1 MLVVVKPG
9 ADFSSGVHG
18 PRRLKSSVPVCWRAI
33 HSVRVFYFG
42 CRTSKFGPNFEA
54 PPLPPCCKACTLTP
68 HPFIY
73 GHLECSQGVGR
84 CDCGRID
91 IRVCA

>member
-54 PPLPPCCKACTLTP
+54 PPAPTMLQSVHADPPSLYLWA
-68 HPFIY
+68 F
-73 GHLECSQGVGR
+73 GVLAGR
-84 CDCGRID
+84 RPM
-91 IRVCA
+91 